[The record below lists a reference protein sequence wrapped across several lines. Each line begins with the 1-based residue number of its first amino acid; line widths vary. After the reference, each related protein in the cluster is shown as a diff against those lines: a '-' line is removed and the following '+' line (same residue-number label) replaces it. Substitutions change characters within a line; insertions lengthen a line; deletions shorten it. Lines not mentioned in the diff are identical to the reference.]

1 MFLFITPFNF
11 VDEVYEQHYRQVHTP
26 CLSPIASRIGLA
38 TWHFSLGGTPSAP
51 YVKVESQWSLSTNGY
66 AHGDK
71 PNSSDLK
78 PKSSPRSISRPDS
91 GRALMNPRSTR
102 PSVLQG
108 VFAIT
113 TNVRT
118 AGQEIVVPHQV
129 ERTIVF
135 HFVRIMMLLSFEHSN
150 CSS

>member
-71 PNSSDLK
+71 PK
-78 PKSSPRSISRPDS
+78 FSPRSVSRPDS
-91 GRALMNPRSTR
+91 GRALMNPRSRTR

-108 VFAIT
+108 VSAIT

-118 AGQEIVVPHQV
+118 AGQEIVVRHQV

-135 HFVRIMMLLSFEHSN
+135 HFFRIMMLLSFEHSN